1 MTTNHVRRY
10 DVAISFLAEDERVAM
25 SLATAL
31 KKHWTVFI
39 YTERQKELAGTDGVE
54 AFSRVFKEDCW
65 LWLADPYRSN
75 DIHKPCNTTQEG
87 GSAKGRCGIP
97 SLFAERSGSCARST
111 DATC

>member
-54 AFSRVFKEDCW
+54 ANARQRKKADQSCIHRRLLASKSADPGQRISSKQ
-65 LWLADPYRSN
+65 LADWCLQRLLDRDLPDR
-75 DIHKPCNTTQEG
+75 D
-87 GSAKGRCGIP
+87 
-97 SLFAERSGSCARST
+97 
-111 DATC
+111 